1 MATAATRATGAG
13 SGAVPRAEPAGLRI
27 RISIVTN
34 CKAIV
39 KERGRSVAMHM
50 NITMYRTML
59 AIGLTAAIGLAAC
72 GSSSPKASVTPG
84 AQPGAS
90 TTTPGGS
97 APAVMMSNTA
107 SLGSILVDGT
117 GMTVYTLTNGGKA
130 VPCAGQCATFWPPL
144 LLAPGTVTAMG
155 ASGVTGL
162 GTATVSGGLQ
172 VTSNGLPLYRFS
184 MDKAP
189 GDTKGEGI
197 TSFGGTW
204 HVAKASATTSA
215 PAPPV
220 VTSPPTTGA
229 PAATTTNPYG
239 Y

>member
-1 MATAATRATGAG
+1 MQ
-13 SGAVPRAEPAGLRI
+13 
-27 RISIVTN
+27 
-34 CKAIV
+34 
-39 KERGRSVAMHM
+39 M
-50 NITMYRTML
+50 NITMNRTML
-59 AIGLTAAIGLAAC
+59 AIGLTAAIALAAC

-90 TTTPGGS
+90 TTTPAGS
-97 APAVMMSNTA
+97 APAVMTSNTA
-107 SLGSILVDGT
+107 TLGSILVDGT
-117 GMTVYTLTNGGKA
+117 GMTLYTLTSSGRA
-130 VPCAGQCATFWPPL
+130 VPCTGQCATFWPPL

-155 ASGVTGL
+155 ASGITGL
-162 GTATVSGGLQ
+162 GTATVGGGLQ
-172 VTSNGLPLYRFS
+172 VTADGFALYRFS

-189 GDTKGEGI
+189 GDTRGEGI

-204 HVAKASATTSA
+204 HVAKASAMATA

-220 VTSPPTTGA
+220 VTTPPTPA